1 MEDKYTELITEVNR
15 AVNVLENGAVT
26 VVKASEASNADY
38 ATSAGNVGT
47 TNSATTARIAQYAS
61 TDTSKGTIEERLSA
75 VGY

>member
-15 AVNVLENGAVT
+15 SVNILENGDVT
-26 VVKASEASNADY
+26 AVKAAEASNADS

-47 TNSATTARIAQYAS
+47 ANSATTAKIAQYAS
-61 TDTSKGTIEERLSA
+61 ADTSKGTIEERLSA